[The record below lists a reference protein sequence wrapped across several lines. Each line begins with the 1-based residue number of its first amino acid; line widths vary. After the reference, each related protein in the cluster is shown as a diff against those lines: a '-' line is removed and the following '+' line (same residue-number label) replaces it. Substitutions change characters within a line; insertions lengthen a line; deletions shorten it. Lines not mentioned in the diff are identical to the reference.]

1 MREEMAER
9 SEFFELLGGLCEGT
23 LTDERFAELDRM
35 LAADPAARQSY
46 VEYMLLCAGL
56 RRYHVLHI

>member
-46 VEYMLLCAGL
+46 VEYMIAAQP
-56 RRYHVLHI
+56 RAKQHVLHI